1 MPTSFI
7 ILILIGLAFSIWLP
21 WFIQQNNKRRRA
33 EMDDLQARQ
42 KWIIEEKDL
51 PALGS
56 GTIKYRVRSPEDH
69 WEVLSVVTRS
79 ADTKDTT
86 GTQVEFTEP
95 WENAREGLFVI
106 GPPVPDAGMALFGS
120 MMGGLLVQM
129 MAKLIVL
136 PAEEMARLEVQKT
149 DAPVTALAT
158 PEAVTWVNVPEFA
171 KVVKPWTEQYKGD
184 KLHPILL
191 LGNEKLRVRVRG
203 NFSKPAD
210 IEAFIT
216 MALAARKSVSL

>member
-1 MPTSFI
+1 MPTYSIII
-7 ILILIGLAFSIWLP
+7 ILAAFAFSIWLP
-21 WFIQQNNKRRRA
+21 WVIQKNNKRRRE
-33 EMDDLQARQ
+33 EMEELQARQ
-42 KWIIEEKDL
+42 NWIIDEKGL

-56 GTIKYRVRSPEDH
+56 GTIKYRVRSKEDH

-86 GTQVEFTEP
+86 GTVVEFSQP
-95 WENAREGLFVI
+95 WKNVDSGLFVI
-106 GPPVPDAGMALFGS
+106 GPSIPAKEMALFGS

-129 MAKLIVL
+129 VANASCL
-136 PAEEMARLEVQKT
+136 PAEDMARLEVQKT

-158 PEAVTWVNVPEFA
+158 PGAAGWVNVQA
-171 KVVKPWTEQYKGD
+171 IAGVVKPWSERFRGE

-191 LGNEKLRVRVRG
+191 LGNGKFRVRVRG
-203 NFSKPAD
+203 NFSKAAD

-216 MALAARKSVSL
+216 MALAARGALSL